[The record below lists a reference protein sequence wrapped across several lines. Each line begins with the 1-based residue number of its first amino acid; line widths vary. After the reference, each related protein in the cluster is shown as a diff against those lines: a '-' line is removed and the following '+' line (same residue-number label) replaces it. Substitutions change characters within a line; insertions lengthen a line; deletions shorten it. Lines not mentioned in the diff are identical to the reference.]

1 MEHQK
6 GSSTQLFSC
15 AVPVEL
21 QAPEPQGR
29 EEVRQ
34 EKVRGR
40 QVLADAPETSGTCSN
55 RTRNPRNKRRWLV
68 KLRCFDEYKIQAH
81 PMLKQVLGTRR
92 PAKVECHFGLAV
104 YNPKV
109 TAWVPVLCAAC
120 KKQNRKLAE
129 LLLAHGADPNAEL
142 LATSTN
148 GTVWDPRDQG
158 CGRARV
164 ISPGVRL

>member
-1 MEHQK
+1 M
-6 GSSTQLFSC
+6 
-15 AVPVEL
+15 
-21 QAPEPQGR
+21 
-29 EEVRQ
+29 
-34 EKVRGR
+34 
-40 QVLADAPETSGTCSN
+40 LADAPETSGTCSN

-81 PMLKQVLGTRR
+81 PMLKQVLGTRG

-129 LLLAHGADPNAEL
+129 LLLAHGADPNAEYDQR
-142 LATSTN
+142 A
-148 GTVWDPRDQG
+148 VWGSEREP
-158 CGRARV
+158 CLFAALESAEIVRAMLESVGNQHKWDSLGPERSEV
-164 ISPGVRL
+164 WKSLGELPEGPV